1 MLCES
6 CRKAPFRSGFSV
18 HNVFVAF
25 STVSVTV
32 GLAVNLKD
40 TLEDSRS
47 FRVVLA
53 FWFASSLI
61 IVFLLGRIDWIMHH
75 ELYSFGLQFSYL
87 WANPYWLSL
96 SSIYICLA
104 IPSFLSAVLL
114 GFDVW
119 KRTGGHKRSVRTEAN
134 RSSNTAARQI
144 GESRQ
149 VSILQLIQLVDRD
162 FDAHWY
168 NLFLSSDMVLPLA
181 FIVLVALMEVVLLFG
196 DLSSHVKAVV
206 GLSLFGAA
214 VAFLSFMSPFI
225 EEKSVEM
232 NFKRLERY
240 YWKCICSEGEIKPLL
255 KALIKM
261 KVKHRNIEL
270 MQIYSLDETLFD
282 RKELLKNLYR

>member
-1 MLCES
+1 M
-6 CRKAPFRSGFSV
+6 
-18 HNVFVAF
+18 
-25 STVSVTV
+25 

-40 TLEDSRS
+40 ALEDSRS

-61 IVFLLGRIDWIMHH
+61 VVFLLGRIDWIMHH
-75 ELYSFGLQFSYL
+75 ELYSFGLQFSYV
-87 WANPYWLSL
+87 WANSYWLSL
-96 SSIYICLA
+96 SSIYFCLA
-104 IPSFLSAVLL
+104 VPSFLSAVLL
-114 GFDVW
+114 SFDVW
-119 KRTGGHKRSVRTEAN
+119 KRTRGRERSVRTEAKPA
-134 RSSNTAARQI
+134 SNPAARQI

-162 FDAHWY
+162 FDARWHS
-168 NLFLSSDMVLPLA
+168 LLLSSDMVLPMA
-181 FIVLVALMEVVLLFG
+181 FVVLVALVEIFLLFG
-196 DLSSHVKAVV
+196 DLSSHLKAVA
-206 GLSLFGAA
+206 GLSLFGAV

-225 EEKSVEM
+225 EEKSVEV

-270 MQIYSLDETLFD
+270 KQIYSLDETLFD